1 MLMICNGTFD
11 PFHAISKPPY
21 QQVAYHLIQ
30 RSLKREL
37 IALTIETSRHLRHFI
52 DRRAQQ
58 YGLTGAQLRV
68 LARLGRREGM
78 MQSELAAELEMRPM
92 SLGSLIDKL
101 VGHDL
106 VERRRDPSDRRIN
119 RVYLTAVGKNFAAG
133 IEDFRE
139 SVAREVLDGIDEAAI
154 GAALDTLLRI
164 KIRLADQNGVKL
176 AEAPVPRD
184 EEKVGVARI

>member
-1 MLMICNGTFD
+1 L
-11 PFHAISKPPY
+11 S
-21 QQVAYHLIQ
+21 
-30 RSLKREL
+30 
-37 IALTIETSRHLRHFI
+37 
-52 DRRAQQ
+52 
-58 YGLTGAQLRV
+58 GLTLPESAARFADATWDD
-68 LARLGRREGM
+68 LAPYFE
-78 MQSELAAELEMRPM
+78 
-92 SLGSLIDKL
+92 
-101 VGHDL
+101 DL